1 MYRHLLVPVAYRAGQ
16 DAAAELA
23 AARHLVAPDG
33 CVTLLHVIE
42 APTLVAP
49 AFAPQDWHDD
59 LQAAILDDLTRLAA
73 TVPGGTARL
82 DQGEPAAC
90 ILALATDLGVD
101 CIILATHR
109 MDRRLFGSTAA
120 QVVRHAPCAVHL
132 LR

>member
-1 MYRHLLVPVAYRAGQ
+1 MYRNLLVPVAYEAGQ
-16 DAAAELA
+16 DPAAELA
-23 AARHLVAPDG
+23 AARQLAAPG
-33 CVTLLHVIE
+33 GRVTLLHVME

-49 AFAPQDWHDD
+49 AYAPQGWHDD
-59 LQAAILDDLTRLAA
+59 LRAAILGDLTRLAE

-82 DQGEPAAC
+82 AQGEPAAV
-90 ILALATDLGVD
+90 ILAMAADLGID
-101 CIILATHR
+101 CIVLATHR